1 MSEYSMPVLSEQ
13 ERESEIE
20 RCIADIWQLETT
32 LKNGTS
38 DNPHHIKSALVRQ
51 KIALAALT
59 AKPVAFTAQSN
70 LADFG
75 GSVGYMWPPGN
86 EKTSDVALYAKPPV
100 PVIKQEGEQW

>member
-1 MSEYSMPVLSEQ
+1 MTKYTMPVLSEQ

-38 DNPHHIKSALVRQ
+38 DNPHHIKSALVRW

-59 AKPVAFTAQSN
+59 AKPVAWGVNDTRCHTHEGA
-70 LADFG
+70 
-75 GSVGYMWPPGN
+75 GYFP
-86 EKTSDVALYAKPPV
+86 LYEIPPV
-100 PVIKQEGEQW
+100 TVKQEGEQRD

>member
-1 MSEYSMPVLSEQ
+1 MKKHSMPVLSEQ